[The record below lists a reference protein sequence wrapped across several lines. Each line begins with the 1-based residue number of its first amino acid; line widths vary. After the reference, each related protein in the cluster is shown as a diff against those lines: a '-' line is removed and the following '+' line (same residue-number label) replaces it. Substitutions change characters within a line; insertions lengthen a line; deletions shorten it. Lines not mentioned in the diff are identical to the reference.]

1 MIPVVF
7 AYGGWQTASFVA
19 GEMKNPRR
27 DLPRALILGVTGV
40 ALSYTSG

>member
-7 AYGGWQTASFVA
+7 ADGWQTASFVA

-27 DLPRALILGVTGV
+27 DLPAHWYWAWPAWPCFIRW
-40 ALSYTSG
+40 